1 MKNKNTMPLH
11 IGGASILAVFV
22 LVLLASFGGLAVSSA
37 NADMAF
43 AKRNE
48 ENIKEYYALDAAA
61 QDKLAGDW
69 QDEISFEEKGQLQSI
84 AVSAVRENGKIVI
97 EEYRSVPMI
106 PEGYGENS
114 ADLWDG
120 ETEGK

>member
-97 EEYRSVPMI
+97 EEYRSVSII

-120 ETEGK
+120 ETEEK

>member
-1 MKNKNTMPLH
+1 M
-11 IGGASILAVFV
+11 
-22 LVLLASFGGLAVSSA
+22 
-37 NADMAF
+37 
-43 AKRNE
+43 
-48 ENIKEYYALDAAA
+48 DAAA

-84 AVSAVRENGKIVI
+84 AVSAVRENGKIII
-97 EEYRSVPMI
+97 EEYCSVPII

-120 ETEGK
+120 ETEEK